1 MRWQERKTLLL
12 EAPPSMNTTFFLLN
26 GTVLKMKIREFILYD
41 ATDNDITTIKLIC
54 VESLFIRCIFGFE
67 TIY

>member
-1 MRWQERKTLLL
+1 MKT
-12 EAPPSMNTTFFLLN
+12 
-26 GTVLKMKIREFILYD
+26 REFILYD

-67 TIY
+67 TIYWLIEQLVYVGITEVIIVIRLIIRAL